1 MADLDLSATGLDA
14 STLESNFETL
24 SSVTI
29 EEIIFALI
37 VLVVGYVVVKIIINR
52 IEHYFSKSTKMPKLM
67 AINIVKAIKLF
78 LYIIVILCALQALG
92 IEVSVFIISIFA
104 FISIIM
110 SFGMKDTI
118 NNLASGVW
126 IAASRAYD
134 IDDEVELSGKHG
146 TVMDMNIMATEIK
159 QLDNTRIIIPNGTV
173 WNSPIINVTRMP
185 KRLIAVEYGVAYNTV
200 IQDAIDVALKVAD
213 DHPKL
218 HKDPKPIVRF
228 REMADSAVILQL
240 RVWVDTDD
248 YYQAKSDV
256 LTGIYNGLNAAG
268 IGIPFP
274 QMDVHMKND

>member
-37 VLVVGYVVVKIIINR
+37 VLAVGYIIAKIIVNR
-52 IEHYFSKSTKMPKLM
+52 IEHYFTKSTKMPKLM
-67 AINIVKAIKLF
+67 AINIVKAIKVF
-78 LYIIVILCALQALG
+78 LYILVILCALQALG
-92 IEVSVFIISIFA
+92 IEVSVFIVSIFA

-134 IDDEVELSGKHG
+134 IDDEVEISGKHG
-146 TVMDMNIMATEIK
+146 TVMDMNVMATEIK

-218 HKDPKPIVRF
+218 HKEPKPIVRF
-228 REMADSAVILQL
+228 REMADSAVVLQL

-256 LTGIYNGLNAAG
+256 LTGIYNGLNKAG

-274 QMDVHMKND
+274 QVDVHMKKD

>member
-1 MADLDLSATGLDA
+1 MADFDLSATGLDA

-24 SSVTI
+24 STITI

-146 TVMDMNIMATEIK
+146 TVMDMNVMATEIK
-159 QLDNTRIIIPNGTV
+159 QLDNTRIMIPNGTV
-173 WNSPIINVTRMP
+173 WNSPIINVTRMD
-185 KRLIAVEYGVAYNTV
+185 RRMIAVEYGVAYNTV

-213 DHPKL
+213 EHPKL
-218 HKDPKPIVRF
+218 HKEPKPIVRF
-228 REMADSAVILQL
+228 REMADSAVVLQL

-256 LTGIYNGLNAAG
+256 LTGIYNGLNKAG

-274 QMDVHMKND
+274 QVDVHMKDD

>member
-14 STLESNFETL
+14 STLQGNFETL
-24 SSVTI
+24 STITI

-37 VLVVGYVVVKIIINR
+37 VLVAGYIVVRVIVNR
-52 IEHYFSKSTKMPKLM
+52 IEHYFNKSTKMPRLM
-67 AINIVKAIKLF
+67 AINILKAIKLF

-92 IEVSVFIISIFA
+92 IEVSVFIVSIFA
-104 FISIIM
+104 FISIIL

-134 IDDEVELSGKHG
+134 IDDEVEISGKHG

-173 WNSPIINVTRMP
+173 WNSPILNVTRMP

-213 DHPKL
+213 EHPKL
-218 HKDPKPIVRF
+218 HKEPKPIVRF
-228 REMADSAVILQL
+228 REMADSAVVLQL

-274 QMDVHMKND
+274 QVDVHMKDD